1 MYECFH
7 CGHRSVIWES
17 DFMFEDYGLDGE
29 GIVQNCHCTHC
40 GADIVYMIPISRNEE
55 EEKEDG
61 NR

>member
-1 MYECFH
+1 M
-7 CGHRSVIWES
+7 IWES

-40 GADIVYMIPISRNEE
+40 GADIVYMIPISQNEE